1 MLPGDPEL
9 HALGAAGAVALL
21 AVAQLV
27 LARRWDGLP
36 LLAWSATV
44 ALLLAP
50 PVAWVAWG
58 LWGVVGMCTVG
69 TVVRRPEGLGRADRL
84 TYAVVLSGG
93 VAAASAFGL
102 DGPALLGA
110 GAVVGIG
117 LAALTMDR
125 RPAAWRTRWVG
136 EIPVTERES

>member
-9 HALGAAGAVALL
+9 HALGAGGAVALL

-27 LARRWDGLP
+27 VARRWDGLP
-36 LLAWSATV
+36 LLVWSSTV

-50 PVAWVAWG
+50 PLDPLAWG
-58 LWGVVGMCTVG
+58 AWGVVALCTLA

-84 TYAVVLSGG
+84 AYAVVLSG
-93 VAAASAFGL
+93 VVTAAWSFGL
-102 DGPALLGA
+102 DGPALVGA
-110 GAVVGIG
+110 GAVVAIG

-136 EIPVTERES
+136 EIPVTDREG